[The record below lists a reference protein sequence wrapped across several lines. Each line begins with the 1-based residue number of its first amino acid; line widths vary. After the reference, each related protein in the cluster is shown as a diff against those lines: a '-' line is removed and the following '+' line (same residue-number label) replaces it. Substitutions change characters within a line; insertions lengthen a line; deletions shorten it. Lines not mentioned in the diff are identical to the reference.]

1 MQKNKCI
8 LVYGL
13 SDDEINKLE
22 KAKFKVLKI
31 TNDMANMKLKDI
43 LGKVDNRDE
52 NLELPDEKVILFNGY
67 GNNEMRT
74 TIKAVRNVINGGM
87 LAVVT
92 PISINWTFKYLL
104 EHLIEERAFA
114 NGEKRER

>member
-22 KAKFKVLKI
+22 KINFKVLNI

-43 LGKVDNRDE
+43 LKKVDNRDE
-52 NLELPDEKVILFNGY
+52 NIELPDEKVILFNGY

-74 TIKAVRNVINGGM
+74 TIKSVRNVINGGM

-104 EHLIEERAFA
+104 EHLVEEREFA
-114 NGEKRER
+114 NGNKRER

>member
-13 SDDEINKLE
+13 SDDEVSKLE
-22 KAKFKVLKI
+22 RIKFKVLNI
-31 TNDMANMKLKDI
+31 TNNMANMKLKDI
-43 LGKVDNRDE
+43 LKQVDNRE
-52 NLELPDEKVILFNGY
+52 NYIELPNEKVILFNGY
-67 GNNEMRT
+67 GNSEMRT
-74 TIKAVRNVINGGM
+74 TIKSVRNAINGGI

-104 EHLIEERAFA
+104 EHLVEEREFA
-114 NGEKRER
+114 NGNKREI

>member
-22 KAKFKVLKI
+22 KINFKVLNI

-43 LGKVDNRDE
+43 LKKVDNRDE
-52 NLELPDEKVILFNGY
+52 NIELPNEKVILFNGY

-74 TIKAVRNVINGGM
+74 TIKSVRNVINGGM

-104 EHLIEERAFA
+104 EHLVEEREFA
-114 NGEKRER
+114 NGNKRER